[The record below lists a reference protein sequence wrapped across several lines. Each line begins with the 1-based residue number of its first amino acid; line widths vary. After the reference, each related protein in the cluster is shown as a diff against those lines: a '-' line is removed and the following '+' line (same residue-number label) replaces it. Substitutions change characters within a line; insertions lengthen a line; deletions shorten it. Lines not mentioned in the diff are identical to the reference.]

1 MPYLCI
7 PMEIQRVP
15 VSVYAEMTPNP
26 GVMKFVA
33 NKRLIDVDHVEF
45 ANIEEAQISPLA
57 AALFNF
63 PFVKNVF
70 ISTNFLAVEKYNVV
84 EWDAVTQELRQFILA
99 HIQEGKPVLTAVPQL
114 KKSDAAEAAADAP
127 AYPEDGIEARI
138 VEILEEYVKPAVAQD
153 GGNIV
158 FAGYENKIVKV
169 QLQGACAGC
178 PSSTLTLQQGIKN
191 ILQRMLPTLVDDVVP
206 A

>member
-84 EWDAVTQELRQFILA
+84 EWDAVTQDLRQFIMA
-99 HIQEGKPVLTAVPQL
+99 HIQERKPVLTAVPQP
-114 KKSDAAEAAADAP
+114 KKSDAAEAAADVP

>member
-1 MPYLCI
+1 
-7 PMEIQRVP
+7 MEIQRVP

-84 EWDAVTQELRQFILA
+84 EWDAVTQELRQFILN
-99 HIQEGKPVLTAVPQL
+99 HIQEGKPVLTAVPAP
-114 KKSDAAEAAADAP
+114 KAPAHADAAEDMP

>member
-1 MPYLCI
+1 
-7 PMEIQRVP
+7 MEIQRVP

-70 ISTNFLAVEKYNVV
+70 ISTNFIAVEKFNVV

-99 HIQEGKPVLTAVPQL
+99 HIQEGKAVLTAVPPQ
-114 KKSDAAEAAADAP
+114 KKAEVSGDEVDAP
-127 AYPEDGIEARI
+127 AYAEDGIESRI
-138 VEILEEYVKPAVAQD
+138 IEILEEYVKPAVAQD

-191 ILQRMLPTLVDDVVP
+191 ILQRMLTTLVDDVVP

>member
-1 MPYLCI
+1 
-7 PMEIQRVP
+7 MEIQRVP

-45 ANIEEAQISPLA
+45 ENIEEAQISPLA

-84 EWDAVTQELRQFILA
+84 EWDAVTQELRQFILN
-99 HIQEGKPVLTAVPQL
+99 HIQEGKPVLTAVPAP
-114 KKSDAAEAAADAP
+114 KAPAHADAAEDMP

>member
-1 MPYLCI
+1 
-7 PMEIQRVP
+7 MEIQRVP

-70 ISTNFLAVEKYNVV
+70 ISTNFIAVEKFNVV

-99 HIQEGKPVLTAVPQL
+99 HIQEGKAVLTAVPAP
-114 KKSDAAEAAADAP
+114 KAVANADASDDVA
-127 AYPEDGIEARI
+127 AYAEDGIESRI
-138 VEILEEYVKPAVAQD
+138 IEILEEYVKPAVAQD

>member
-1 MPYLCI
+1 
-7 PMEIQRVP
+7 MEIQRVP

-26 GVMKFVA
+26 AVMKFVA
-33 NKRLIDVDHVEF
+33 NKRLIELDHVEF

-70 ISTNFLAVEKYNVV
+70 ISTNFLAIEKFNVV
-84 EWDAVTQELRQFILA
+84 EWEAVTQELRQFILA
-99 HIQEGKPVLTAVPQL
+99 HVQEGKPVLTSAPAP
-114 KKSDAAEAAADAP
+114 KKVEADDSSDAAVT
-127 AYPEDGIEARI
+127 YPEGGIEARI
-138 VEILEEYVKPAVAQD
+138 IEILEEYVKPAVAQD
-153 GGNIV
+153 GGNII

-191 ILQRMLPTLVDDVVP
+191 ILQRMLPSLVDDVVP

>member
-1 MPYLCI
+1 
-7 PMEIQRVP
+7 
-15 VSVYAEMTPNP
+15 
-26 GVMKFVA
+26 
-33 NKRLIDVDHVEF
+33 
-45 ANIEEAQISPLA
+45 
-57 AALFNF
+57 
-63 PFVKNVF
+63 VF

-84 EWDAVTQELRQFILA
+84 EWDAVTQELRQFILN
-99 HIQEGKPVLTAVPQL
+99 HIQEGKPVLTAVPAP
-114 KKSDAAEAAADAP
+114 KAPAHADAAEDMP

>member
-99 HIQEGKPVLTAVPQL
+99 HIQDGKPVLTAVPPQ
-114 KKSDAAEAAADAP
+114 KKSDVADAP
-127 AYPEDGIEARI
+127 ADVPAYAEDGIEARI

>member
-1 MPYLCI
+1 
-7 PMEIQRVP
+7 MEIQRVP

-33 NKRLIDVDHVEF
+33 NKRLIDLDHVEF

-84 EWDAVTQELRQFILA
+84 EWDAVTQELRQFILN
-99 HIQEGKPVLTAVPQL
+99 HIQEGKPVLTSVPAP
-114 KKSDAAEAAADAP
+114 KAPANADAAEDIP

>member
-1 MPYLCI
+1 
-7 PMEIQRVP
+7 MEIQRIP

-26 GVMKFVA
+26 AVMKFVA
-33 NKRLIDVDHVEF
+33 NKRLIDLDHVEF

-70 ISTNFLAVEKYNVV
+70 ISTNFLAIEKFNVV
-84 EWDAVTQELRQFILA
+84 EWEAVTQELRQFILA
-99 HIQEGKPVLTAVPQL
+99 HVQEGKPVLTSAPSP
-114 KKSDAAEAAADAP
+114 KKVEADASSDAVV
-127 AYPEDGIEARI
+127 AYPEGGIEARI
-138 VEILEEYVKPAVAQD
+138 IEILEEYVKPAVAQD
-153 GGNIV
+153 GGNII
-158 FAGYENKIVKV
+158 FAGYENKIVRV

-191 ILQRMLPTLVDDVVP
+191 ILQRMLPSLVDDVVP

>member
-1 MPYLCI
+1 
-7 PMEIQRVP
+7 MEIQRVP

-70 ISTNFLAVEKYNVV
+70 ISTNFIAVEKFNVV

-99 HIQEGKPVLTAVPQL
+99 HIQEGKAVLTAVPAP
-114 KKSDAAEAAADAP
+114 KAVANADASDDVA
-127 AYPEDGIEARI
+127 AYAEDGIEARI
-138 VEILEEYVKPAVAQD
+138 IEILEEYVKPAVAQD

-169 QLQGACAGC
+169 QLQGACTDC

>member
-1 MPYLCI
+1 
-7 PMEIQRVP
+7 MEIQRVP

-84 EWDAVTQELRQFILA
+84 EWDSVTQELRQVVLA
-99 HIQEGKPVLTAVPQL
+99 HIQEGKPVLTAVPQP
-114 KKSDAAEAAADAP
+114 KKSDAAEAAADVP